1 MATNLLILD
10 GNKMFFFYSRNEV
23 EFYNKIFPELLKF
36 QQKKTNEALKAIPH
50 CYLARNDLVILEDL
64 RVRKFEMPNRQEG
77 LTFEQTMAVLKEL
90 ARFHSLSLS
99 YKVLNIQIIQISGS

>member
-1 MATNLLILD
+1 MCFIPA
-10 GNKMFFFYSRNEV
+10 RNEV

-36 QQKKTNEALKAIPH
+36 QQKNTDDFLKAIPH

-64 RVRKFEMPNRQEG
+64 RVRGFEMPNRQEG

-99 YKVLNIQIIQISGS
+99 YKVLHSHI